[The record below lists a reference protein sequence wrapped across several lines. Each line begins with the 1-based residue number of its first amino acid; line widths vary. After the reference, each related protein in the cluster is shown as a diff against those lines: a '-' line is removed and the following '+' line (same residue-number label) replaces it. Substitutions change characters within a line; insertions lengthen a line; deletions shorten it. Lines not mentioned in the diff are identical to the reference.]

1 MPRPSPDHPVLRAAA
16 RWRDRCLRDDGSVF
30 TEKSLWTSENVG
42 SLVKYYAENLDA
54 GEGNFF
60 EKLETQLAPAPGS
73 AKQLAA
79 EMLWVMYLYPVP
91 GSMQPGT
98 KRQQI
103 RQVWEWSGESLPD
116 APFELEGA
124 LRDGVGHPGLGFQ
137 TLRWME
143 LLFFVRMME
152 AWTGLSASQREMLL
166 AGPWELAEWLE
177 VQDEKGTRQLRHI
190 LLYLLFPDHFEA
202 FATASKKREIV
213 RAFLEKLGRDSAAFK
228 YKDRI
233 ALDRQILVIREQ
245 LQKKGAAP
253 DFDFHDEPYLKVWR
267 PDADD
272 VDNGLPALKESEQWY
287 QEKFGGARVW
297 ALVPGAGA
305 QSWDEFQEKGIIAIR
320 WGELGDLREIGTR
333 QSIHEAIRDQ
343 WGDAN
348 PVMTSLA
355 CHQFAKEMRPGDR
368 VITKSGRSVLLGN
381 GVITSEYEFHEMR
394 PEFKHVRQ
402 VRWEKTGR
410 WTLPKD
416 RWVTSKTLTDFSD
429 QKPWLQFAFRL
440 MEQDDSDDRVDPV
453 PPSDPK
459 PEERYTSEDALEDLF
474 MDPQQFHDIVDTLA
488 RKKNIVLEG
497 PPGVGK
503 TFIAKRLA
511 YCLIGYRVAARVR
524 MIQFHQSY
532 AYEDFIQGYRPKE
545 EGGFELRNGVFY
557 SFCREA
563 AANPDAR
570 YVFIIDEVN
579 RGNLSKIFGELMM
592 LIEADKR
599 GSDYPVPLTYS
610 PDDEPFH
617 VPPNLSLIGMM
628 NTADRSLA
636 MVDYALRR
644 RFAFIG
650 LKPAFGTD
658 QFSDFLLAAEVE
670 EDLVNRIVDRLKR
683 LNRKIREDRKNL
695 GPGFEIGHS
704 FFCPQEEDELRDE
717 SWYRSVI
724 LREIEPLLR
733 EYWFDRPDQVDEEI
747 RALLA

>member
-1 MPRPSPDHPVLRAAA
+1 M
-16 RWRDRCLRDDGSVF
+16 F
-30 TEKSLWTSENVG
+30 TEKSLWTPENVG

-60 EKLETQLAPAPGS
+60 EKLETQLAQAPGS

-91 GSMQPGT
+91 GSMHPGT

-103 RQVWEWSGESLPD
+103 RLVWEWSGEPLPV
-116 APFELEGA
+116 APFELEDA
-124 LRDGVGHPGLGFQ
+124 LKDGVGHPGTAFQ

-143 LLFFVRMME
+143 FLFFVRMME
-152 AWTGLSASQREMLL
+152 AWTSLSTSQRDMSL
-166 AGPWELAEWLE
+166 AGPWEFAGWLE
-177 VQDEKGTRQLRHI
+177 EQDEKGTRQLRHI
-190 LLYLLFPDHFEA
+190 MLYLLFPDHFEA
-202 FATASKKREIV
+202 FATASQKRKIV
-213 RAFLEKLGRDSAAFK
+213 RAFAEKLGEDSAAFR

-233 ALDRQILVIREQ
+233 AMDRQILVIREK
-245 LQKKGAAP
+245 LEKKGAVP

-267 PDADD
+267 PDSDD
-272 VDNGLPALKESEQWY
+272 ADNGLPLEESERWY
-287 QEKFGGARVW
+287 QEKFGEARVW

-305 QSWDEFQEKGIIAIR
+305 QYWDEFQEKGIIAIR
-320 WGELGDLREIGTR
+320 WGEVGDLRELVTR
-333 QSIHEAIRDQ
+333 QSIHEAIRNH
-343 WGDAN
+343 WGDEN

-355 CHQFAKEMRPGDR
+355 CHQFANEMRPGDR
-368 VITKSGRSVLLGN
+368 VIAKRGRSVVLGH

-394 PEFKHVRQ
+394 PGFKHVRQ
-402 VRWEKTGR
+402 VRWERTGK
-410 WTLPKD
+410 WPLPKD
-416 RWVTSKTLTDFSD
+416 RWVTSKTLTDVSD
-429 QKPWLQFAFRL
+429 RKRWLQFAFGL
-440 MEQDDSDDRVDPV
+440 MEQGDGDDRADPV
-453 PPSDPK
+453 PSIDPK
-459 PEERYTSEDALEDLF
+459 PEKRYTSEDALEDLF
-474 MDPQQFHDIVDTLA
+474 MEPQQFHDIMDTLV

-511 YCLIGYRVAARVR
+511 YCLIGYRVPERVR

-532 AYEDFIQGYRPKE
+532 AYEDFIQGYRPKQ
-545 EGGFELRNGVFY
+545 EGGFELRDGVFY
-557 SFCREA
+557 LFCHEA
-563 AANPDAR
+563 ARDPDNR

-599 GSDYPVPLTYS
+599 HRDYAVPLTYS
-610 PDDEPFH
+610 TGEPFH
-617 VPPNLSLIGMM
+617 VPDNLFLIGMM

-670 EDLVNRIVDRLKR
+670 EDLVSKIVDRLTH
-683 LNRKIREDRKNL
+683 LNRKIRDDRKNL

-704 FFCPQEEDELRDE
+704 FFCPGEDDE
-717 SWYRSVI
+717 GLDQSWYEAIIR
-724 LREIEPLLR
+724 REIKPLLR
-733 EYWFDRPDQVDEEI
+733 EYWFDRPDQVNEEI

>member
-1 MPRPSPDHPVLRAAA
+1 MPKPSPDHPVLRAAA

-30 TEKSLWTSENVG
+30 TEKSLWTSGNVG
-42 SLVKYYAENLDA
+42 YLVRHFVENPEE
-54 GEGNFF
+54 GEGTFL
-60 EKLETQLAPAPGS
+60 EKLEYQLAAAPGS

-79 EMLWVMYLYPVP
+79 EMFWVMYLFPVAS
-91 GSMQPGT
+91 SMQPGT

-103 RQVWEWSGESLPD
+103 RQVWEWSGEPLPD
-116 APFELEGA
+116 APSELEEA
-124 LRDGVGHPGLGFQ
+124 LNAGVGHPGTAFH
-137 TLRWME
+137 TLRWRE
-143 LLFFVRMME
+143 FRFFVLLME
-152 AWTGLSASQREMLL
+152 AWKRLSASQSEARLSD
-166 AGPWELAEWLE
+166 PWNLAEWLKE
-177 VQDEKGTRQLRHI
+177 QDATRSRQLRHI
-190 LLYLLFPDHFEA
+190 LLYLLFPDQFEP
-202 FATASKKREIV
+202 FATATQKRIIV
-213 RAFLEKLGRDSAAFK
+213 RAFAKEFGEDPAAFN

-233 ALDRQILVIREQ
+233 AMDRQILVIREK
-245 LQKKGAAP
+245 LQQKGAAP
-253 DFDFHDEPYLKVWR
+253 DFDFHDQLYLKVWR
-267 PDADD
+267 PDAGD
-272 VDNGLPALKESEQWY
+272 VDDGLPPLEESEQWY

-305 QSWDEFQEKGIIAIR
+305 QFWDEFQEKGIIAIK
-320 WGELGDLREIGTR
+320 WGELGDLRELGTR
-333 QSIHEAIRDQ
+333 QSIHEAIRDH

-355 CHQFAKEMRPGDR
+355 CHQFANEMRPGDR
-368 VITKSGRSVLLGN
+368 VIAKRGHSVLLGN

-394 PEFKHVRQ
+394 PEFKHVRK
-402 VRWEKTGR
+402 VRWERTGR
-410 WTLPKD
+410 WPLPKD
-416 RWVTSKTLTDFSD
+416 RWVTSKTLTDVSD
-429 QKPWLQFAFRL
+429 QKQWLQFAFGL
-440 MEQDDSDDRVDPV
+440 MEQDDGDDRVDPG
-453 PPSDPK
+453 PSSDPR
-459 PEERYTSEDALEDLF
+459 PEKRYTSEDALEDLF
-474 MDPQQFHDIVDTLA
+474 MDPRQFHDIVDTLA

-511 YCLIGYRVAARVR
+511 YCLIGYRVPERVR

-545 EGGFELRNGVFY
+545 EGGFELRDGVFY
-557 SFCREA
+557 LFCREA
-563 AANPDAR
+563 ASDPDKR

-599 GSDYPVPLTYS
+599 HRDYAVPLTYS
-610 PDDEPFH
+610 TGEPFH
-617 VPPNLSLIGMM
+617 VPDNLFLIGMM

-670 EDLVNRIVDRLKR
+670 EDLVNKIVDRLTH
-683 LNRKIREDRKNL
+683 LNRKIRDDRKNL

-704 FFCPQEEDELRDE
+704 FFCPGEDDE
-717 SWYRSVI
+717 GLGQAWYEAIVR
-724 LREIEPLLR
+724 REIEPLLR